1 MYCPLNYSQML
12 GKESDRDG
20 RLERAARS
28 RKLLIEA
35 YLEVAR
41 EKQRIPTTAE
51 VAHRARCSQR
61 LIFERFGT
69 LGGLGLAAFDHILQS
84 RERTVPDGDVLSA
97 GRKARIRYQ
106 VGVRAL
112 RCETW
117 LPVWR
122 LVASVQGG
130 PSPLTERIEKVRA
143 LTRVRLE
150 LMYRPEL
157 DSLSAAART
166 RALIALEAL
175 TDWACWG
182 RMREHHGLSFE
193 QACDVWI
200 EAIDRLPPPTPDA

>member
-1 MYCPLNYSQML
+1 MRLPAHRPACGCGGRWHCKYPTRRRPRRSLSTMWLRGVLRSKLHSML
-12 GKESDRDG
+12 GKESDVLRDG
-20 RLERAARS
+20 RLERAART

-97 GRKARIRYQ
+97 GREARIRYQ

-122 LVASVQGG
+122 LVASVQGT
-130 PSPLTERIEKVRA
+130 PSPLA
-143 LTRVRLE
+143 
-150 LMYRPEL
+150 
-157 DSLSAAART
+157 
-166 RALIALEAL
+166 
-175 TDWACWG
+175 
-182 RMREHHGLSFE
+182 
-193 QACDVWI
+193 
-200 EAIDRLPPPTPDA
+200 